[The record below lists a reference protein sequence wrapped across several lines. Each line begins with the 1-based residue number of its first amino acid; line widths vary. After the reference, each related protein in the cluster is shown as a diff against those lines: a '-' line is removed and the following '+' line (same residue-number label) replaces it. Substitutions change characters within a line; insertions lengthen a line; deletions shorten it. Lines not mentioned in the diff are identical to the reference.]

1 MKLLYLIRHASPQIQ
16 PDVPARDWRLS
27 ERGIEEAREL
37 AAVAAGWALAAV
49 YTSAEPKAQSTALLI
64 AEASGVATGVV
75 DGFEELRFDEWIGN
89 ADRFSEAVRAILER
103 PDEPVRGAETAAAA
117 AARFAAGIRIV
128 EQGALPAAVVS
139 HGRVLTAYLA
149 QALRLDDPFALWRS
163 MPMPGWA
170 CIDLDGPKLIS
181 GFQGLPE

>member
-1 MKLLYLIRHASPQIQ
+1 MRLLYLIRHASPQIQ
-16 PDVPARDWRLS
+16 PEVPAREWRLS
-27 ERGIEEAREL
+27 ERGIAEAREL
-37 AAVAAGWALAAV
+37 AAIAAGWGLAAV

-64 AEASGVATGVV
+64 AEASGLATGVV

-89 ADRFSEAVRAILER
+89 ADRFGEAVRAILER

-117 AARFAAGIRIV
+117 AARFAAGVRIV
-128 EQGALPAAVVS
+128 AQGAQPAAVVS
-139 HGRVLTAYLA
+139 HGRVMTAYLA
-149 QALRLDDPFALWRS
+149 QVLRIDDAFGLWRA

>member
-1 MKLLYLIRHASPQIQ
+1 VRLLYVIRHASPQIQ

-27 ERGIEEAREL
+27 ERGIAEARAL
-37 AAVAAGWALAAV
+37 AAIAADWGLRAV

-64 AEASGVATGVV
+64 AEASDVATGVV

-89 ADRFSEAVRAILER
+89 SDRFGEAVRTILER
-103 PDEPVRGAETAAAA
+103 PDEAMRGAETAAAA
-117 AARFAAGIRIV
+117 AARFATGVRIV
-128 EQGALPAAVVS
+128 EQGALPAAAVS

-149 QALRLDDPFALWRS
+149 QALRLDDPYALWRS

-170 CIDLDGPKLIS
+170 CVDLDGPKLLS